1 MSAFNQ
7 GKCVL
12 YYRGNTRGKGDGWVR
27 AMPGLWPGAASAL
40 TTTPVTPVTVVRS
53 MVPILCPLLHQQLPA
68 VCLPWCSVQCFAL
81 LVYIIS
87 PPLLLLHYS
96 MSHETKWLRCVLWF
110 IKQNCNNS
118 RNKVTKLTIF
128 AWFRYLKLFRSRHL
142 QAKTRHHIST
152 STEFQIQLALWRRKS
167 ISVKWKVKRDWM
179 QIMN

>member
-1 MSAFNQ
+1 MYFTTEGTQEGRVMGGSEPCLAWCSLSLDNHTSDTSDC
-7 GKCVL
+7 GEVH
-12 YYRGNTRGKGDGWVR
+12 GTNTV
-27 AMPGLWPGAASAL
+27 PTL
-40 TTTPVTPVTVVRS
+40 TPTTA
-53 MVPILCPLLHQQLPA
+53 CCLPA
-68 VCLPWCSVQCFAL
+68 LVLSSMLCLTS
-81 LVYIIS
+81 VYIIS